1 MSKIRGVAL
10 LAAVLWLAATPAA
23 LAQGNAGST
32 IVFEEPIEFG
42 FPADTC
48 PDLPE
53 GLSIDFSGTVRG
65 HFHVSVD
72 ANGVV
77 HVSGSETITGTAIDS
92 DGATYRFNYHDAFH
106 AQDAG
111 FPVEAVFTDHFN
123 LVGNGA
129 ANQLHTFF
137 VVRVLFVDE
146 ENEVIV
152 FENAHGD
159 PEHCDPL

>member
-1 MSKIRGVAL
+1 LAL
-10 LAAVLWLAATPAA
+10 LWLAATPGAVAA
-23 LAQGNAGST
+23 GNAGST
-32 IVFEEPIEFG
+32 IVFTEPLEFA
-42 FPADTC
+42 FPAGMC
-48 PDLPE
+48 SDLPE
-53 GLSIDFSGTVRG
+53 GLSIDFSGTLRG

-77 HVSGSETITGTAIDS
+77 HVSGSDTITGTAVDS
-92 DGATYRFNYHDAFH
+92 DGATYRFNYHDAIH

-111 FPVEAVFTDHFN
+111 FPVEIVVTDHFN

-137 VVRVLFVDE
+137 VLRILFVDE
-146 ENEVIV
+146 DPQNDVILFENE
-152 FENAHGD
+152 HGD